1 MVRTIYEPDERV
13 RFERVQPDERD
24 HATWVMTAT
33 TEAVGRDTLVLVH
46 LEYGGSL
53 WTGGLLE
60 RVLEEEVR
68 GGREALRQLVTAQ

>member
-1 MVRTIYEPDERV
+1 V

-24 HATWVMTAT
+24 HAAWVMTAST
-33 TEAVGRDTLVLVH
+33 DPVGTDTRVLVE

-68 GGREALRQLVTAQ
+68 RGRESLRRLVSGEPRH